1 MKPLNLPIALLGTLM
16 LSLSLTMASAAPK
29 AELWERWSA
38 HNASSTEIINHEGW
52 SNWLS
57 KFVTLHADGV
67 NRVDYGRVG
76 ETERTQL
83 RSYIDFLASLTISD
97 FNRNEQQAYWI
108 NLYNALTV
116 DVILEDY
123 PVDSIRDIKSGLFSS
138 GPWGRELISV
148 EGQALTLDD
157 IEHRILRPIWQDP
170 RIHYAVNCASIGC
183 PNLQTQAF
191 TATNTNVLMDKAA
204 REFINHER
212 GATVENGDLLV
223 SSIFD
228 WFVSDFGGNDAGVI
242 EHLRQYAG
250 PELLSSLNGID
261 RIDDDRYD
269 WNLNDSKTA
278 K

>member
-1 MKPLNLPIALLGTLM
+1 MKPLKLSYALLYSLI
-16 LSLSLTMASAAPK
+16 LSITVTIASAAPK
-29 AELWERWSA
+29 AELWERWST
-38 HNASSTEIINHEGW
+38 HNPSSTEVINHDGW
-52 SNWLS
+52 SDWLS
-57 KFVTLHADGV
+57 KFVTLHADGI
-67 NRVDYGRVG
+67 NRVDYGRV
-76 ETERTQL
+76 TASDRAQL
-83 RSYIDFLASLTISD
+83 RSYIDFLASLNISD

-116 DVILEDY
+116 DVVLEDY

-138 GPWGRELISV
+138 GPWGKELVSV
-148 EGQALTLDD
+148 EGQQLTLDD
-157 IEHRILRPIWQDP
+157 VEHRILRPIWQDP

-191 TATNTNVLMDKAA
+191 TATNTNSLMDKAA

-212 GATVENGDLLV
+212 GASVTNGDLVV

-228 WFVSDFGGNDAGVI
+228 WFVADFGGNDAGVI
-242 EHLRQYAG
+242 EHLKQYAAAD
-250 PELLSSLNGID
+250 LQTALNGIN
-261 RIDDDRYD
+261 RIDDDGYD

>member
-16 LSLSLTMASAAPK
+16 LSLSVTMASAAPK

>member
-52 SNWLS
+52 SNWLG